1 MVAPTLTLTFD
12 QPGAGIAAGQTD
24 RARTDIKSTG
34 PTGTRAYPI
43 TITVGGVP
51 DGASADVALLDEPPS
66 SNPTLTP
73 VSPTTWS
80 LTFDKGAWGPF
91 RVRAR
96 ALSSGAVLASVTRRI
111 SIRSPILGFQ
121 YPANA
126 ERTDPGATSVA
137 TDPSVAL
144 TEMNEGGTN
153 NSLAAFHREVIT
165 KVESAVSDGGIAE
178 PPLYTKLADA
188 SIEHVTDV
196 DKYRVSASM
205 QSHVASSIQPYHG
218 AVFPVDQF
226 TPGSPLGLAPLTDS
240 NIAQA
245 IENARQYA
253 VTQKGG
259 EVLVPLGPHAGK
271 WAIPSG
277 TTIIAGGDGCNLAGQ
292 KAGVFFPAAGRLIPL
307 WLAGAPGAGFL
318 IPADCAVGVYFYS
331 GGTNGPGVDGSV
343 FTLSGM
349 YQLNIEAAVGGMVAA
364 GLRINAN
371 VRCEFDTI
379 DINGFDGAGGGN
391 YGAGVLAADDWPAGS
406 GNSQMSLL
414 RNINCQFNAVNFD
427 IGEFMGHAEGLNSAF
442 ASHRDFIFRNG
453 SDVTVAHG
461 SVQSGTLDAHV
472 EIVGNTYLTFD
483 QVYWECGAGGTCF
496 LAHDITGASVVQI
509 HRHRTG
515 TAFDLFLD
523 VPGTVIAT
531 VREAEGL
538 QFATKILR
546 ATAGSDPATSAISFI
561 NCTAV
566 DASVAT
572 DPTKFDCT
580 PYARKQLHVQSRG
593 ETYHG
598 GRTVFAV
605 PTQLAPLAQNA
616 EGSSPSAGEINH
628 NTTSDRPR
636 YRSTTRHHDLAYA
649 DDAAT
654 LSGLLAPY
662 SAEVLDP
669 RVYARRVI
677 TSGELAS
684 INGLIDPASS
694 AVPPSSLRRPTWH
707 ASDEFF
713 GGAPSFECANTGDRM
728 LTLTLNTPAPIGSRV
743 GLFLVLRATGAT
755 IPDPSITRYVVVGNG
770 ANIDMGG
777 EDAYWGPSWTSHNGL
792 NSGGVQQATVNGYAD
807 ANAHCIYAGA
817 RPVIDGDPHDL
828 AYRISVDGVIGSN
841 DPPTNDLGTT
851 TTALSSI
858 YIGGNG
864 TGTSNSSNVA
874 IAFLAVLKTPL
885 PPSIAERAVAMA
897 IAQYGIAA

>member
-12 QPGAGIAAGQTD
+12 QPGAGIAAGQND

-34 PTGTRAYPI
+34 PTGSRAYPI

-80 LTFDKGAWGPF
+80 LAFDKGAWGPF

-165 KVESAVSDGGIAE
+165 KVEAAVTDGGIAE

-277 TTIIAGGDGCNLAGQ
+277 TTIIAGGSGCNLAGQ
-292 KAGVFFPAAGRLIPL
+292 KAGVFFPAVGRLIPL

-331 GGTNGPGVDGSV
+331 GGDNGPGNDAAV

-349 YQLNIEAAVGGMVAA
+349 YQINIAAAVSGMTAA
-364 GLRINAN
+364 GLRINGN
-371 VRCEFDTI
+371 VRCEFNTI
-379 DINGFDGAGGGN
+379 DISGFDAGKGL
-391 YGAGVLAADDWPAGS
+391 VAADDWPGGD
-406 GNSQMSLL
+406 GNSQMTLL
-414 RNINCQFNAVNFD
+414 SNINCNSNGVSFD
-427 IGEFMGHAEGLNSAF
+427 IGEFMGEATGLNSAV
-442 ASHRDFIFRNG
+442 AGVRDFIFRNG
-453 SDVTVAHG
+453 SDVTVHHG
-461 SVQSGTLDAHV
+461 SVQSGTLDKHV
-472 EIVGNTYLTFD
+472 EIVGGTYLTFD

-496 LAHDITGASVVQI
+496 YAHDITNESILQI

-523 VPGTVIAT
+523 VPNSIVVA

-538 QFATKILR
+538 QYATKILR
-546 ATAGSDPATSAISFI
+546 ATSPSDPVTAAISFV

-566 DASVAT
+566 DAAT
-572 DPTKFDCT
+572 AMDPTKFDCT
-580 PYARKQLHVQSRG
+580 PYARKQLYVQSRG
-593 ETYHG
+593 EAYFG
-598 GRTVFAV
+598 GRAVFAV
-605 PTQLAPLAQNA
+605 PTQLSSFVEGAEPASPVESEILWNA
-616 EGSSPSAGEINH
+616 STH
-628 NTTSDRPR
+628 RPR
-636 YRSTTRHHDLAYA
+636 ARTDTRHRDLAYA
-649 DDAAT
+649 DDPKGITGLVKPYAACI
-654 LSGLLAPY
+654 
-662 SAEVLDP
+662 LDP
-669 RVYARRVI
+669 RVYKTRGVI
-677 TSGELAS
+677 SGALDTLGDVLHPGTNA
-684 INGLIDPASS
+684 AAFSS
-694 AVPPSSLRRPTWH
+694 SRRPTYN
-707 ASDEFF
+707 ASSDAF
-713 GGAPSFECANTGDRM
+713 GGKPTFTCSQSSDLGMSITLASPIPIGAYPGAVVIARATTSFDTGHTRRFFSAIGPTFWLSGYEDQDAASNWDAHYVGANTTHESVAGALHDQNPHAFAVTQHSRAPSPGSYTELQVDGAYSGALVSFDPSQVDPGGLSAPITGFYIGAKDASSGNCSNLEIAYIALLNSALPASVEAQLWDLANTEWW
-728 LTLTLNTPAPIGSRV
+728 L
-743 GLFLVLRATGAT
+743 GL
-755 IPDPSITRYVVVGNG
+755 
-770 ANIDMGG
+770 
-777 EDAYWGPSWTSHNGL
+777 
-792 NSGGVQQATVNGYAD
+792 
-807 ANAHCIYAGA
+807 
-817 RPVIDGDPHDL
+817 
-828 AYRISVDGVIGSN
+828 
-841 DPPTNDLGTT
+841 
-851 TTALSSI
+851 
-858 YIGGNG
+858 
-864 TGTSNSSNVA
+864 
-874 IAFLAVLKTPL
+874 
-885 PPSIAERAVAMA
+885 
-897 IAQYGIAA
+897 